1 MIDLKKNISSL
12 TAKLTIPGATFYG
25 FSDVMPNPDPI
36 LKGLGWNKDVET
48 YQELLNDPQLYGAIE
63 NNRKP
68 GVKAL
73 EMYLDNPNCPPE
85 EVEFFRKYFSKLASD
100 GIYDNITSA
109 SLDAV
114 LFGRITFGL
123 MWDTVD
129 GYFVPVKITPI
140 PHKYCK
146 FNINDELLVATENA
160 TFAPPEHPARYVT
173 LQHKPTLDNPYGEP
187 LLAKCYWNVIFKKE
201 SRKLWAMF
209 TEKFGI
215 PWVAGNYNPQLLA
228 NAYGTTIDNAAQ
240 LFFDALSSMARDGVI
255 IFPDGTNVNLVDAS
269 KGSSSDIFEK
279 MVRICDEQNTKL
291 VLGHS
296 GATESTSGDKLSNDT
311 TATDVRKSIID
322 ADKAFPITF
331 WNKLIEWIHFF
342 NFNGDQKPR
351 FDLYAKE
358 DVDMQ
363 WAERDNK
370 LVNVLALSGKK
381 LSKSYFIKTYG
392 FDEDD
397 LIETEPEPITDNT
410 PTPNA
415 LATTHI
421 VAQKDEFADQTLIDE
436 FADKLVQ
443 SSQPTEKILLE
454 IIEKINSLDGYQ
466 DAEAKIATLLDT
478 IDTANF
484 EEKLADNLF
493 LADLIGRLSVNEE
506 HGVGDERRTDK

>member
-1 MIDLKKNISSL
+1 
-12 TAKLTIPGATFYG
+12 
-25 FSDVMPNPDPI
+25 
-36 LKGLGWNKDVET
+36 
-48 YQELLNDPQLYGAIE
+48 
-63 NNRKP
+63 
-68 GVKAL
+68 
-73 EMYLDNPNCPPE
+73 
-85 EVEFFRKYFSKLASD
+85 
-100 GIYDNITSA
+100 
-109 SLDAV
+109 
-114 LFGRITFGL
+114 
-123 MWDTVD
+123 
-129 GYFVPVKITPI
+129 
-140 PHKYCK
+140 
-146 FNINDELLVATENA
+146 
-160 TFAPPEHPARYVT
+160 
-173 LQHKPTLDNPYGEP
+173 
-187 LLAKCYWNVIFKKE
+187 
-201 SRKLWAMF
+201 MF

-322 ADKAFPITF
+322 ADKTFPITL
-331 WNKLIEWIHFF
+331 WNKVIDWIHYF